1 VLDSSFAPMRVFLRF
16 IASSLPVLLVATSAA
31 AQTAPPPAMPAI
43 EYKLSFADAAHHV
56 MQVEVTFPEVKADP
70 LQVRMARSSPGRYA
84 AHDFAKNV
92 FDVKVTDGKGK
103 ALVPGRPNPHQW
115 DITGHGGTVRIVYKI
130 YGNHVDGTYLAV
142 DASHAHMNIP
152 ATLMWARGLDMR
164 PARVTLTQPP
174 PTAGTTAGTTGSW
187 KVATQLFTTNDPLTF
202 TAPNLQYLMD
212 SPIEFSDHQ
221 VRTFTLVRNTQKIST
236 NGNQGTVEGSA
247 APVRIR
253 VSMHHTG
260 TDAELDAFTKDVEKI
275 AEEQVAVFG
284 DIPVFDNGYYTFL
297 ADYLPWGGGDGME
310 HRNSTV
316 IASTAT
322 LASNRMGL
330 LGTASHEFFHAWN
343 VERIRPKTLEPFS
356 FEDANISGE
365 LWLAEGFTNYYGR
378 LTMLRAG
385 LREDAEGVGAWA
397 GVINGVNNS
406 PGTKLRSAVE
416 MSRLAPFVDAAVSID
431 STYWQNTFYSYYTF
445 GEAIALGLDLTLR
458 DRSDSKITLDD
469 YMRAM
474 WTTHGKPGG
483 PAPGLV
489 AKPYTMADARARLA
503 EVSGDKAFADD
514 FFTRYIEGTE
524 KVDYARLMERA
535 GFLVRP
541 AAPGRATL
549 GQIRGEARGDRLRL
563 GGPSIA
569 ASPLYTAGLDLG
581 DEIVSIGETK
591 VSSPGDVDKALA
603 SRKPGDE
610 VTIVFMRYGAEKKAT
625 ARLTEDPRLE
635 VVPFEKAGRTL
646 TDAQKKFRDAWLASK
661 VRTLSGVGVGSR

>member
-1 VLDSSFAPMRVFLRF
+1 MLDSSFAPMRLFLPS
-16 IASSLPVLLVATSAA
+16 IAVLLVAASAA
-31 AQTAPPPAMPAI
+31 AQTPPPI
-43 EYKLSFADAAHHV
+43 EYKLSFAEASHHV

-70 LQVRMARSSPGRYA
+70 LQVRMSRSSPGRYA

-103 ALVPGRPNPHQW
+103 ALVAGRPNPHQW
-115 DITGHGGTVRIVYKI
+115 DIAGHGGTVRITYKI

-164 PARVTLTQPP
+164 PARVTLTAPP
-174 PTAGTTAGTTGSW
+174 PTAGTTAGATGSW

-221 VRTFTLVRNTQKIST
+221 VRTFTLVRHTQKIST
-236 NGNQGTVEGSA
+236 NGNQGTAEGSA

-253 VSMHHTG
+253 VAMHHTG

-275 AEEQVAVFG
+275 AQEQVAVFN
-284 DIPVFDNGYYTFL
+284 DLPVYDNGYYTFL

-330 LGTASHEFFHAWN
+330 LGTASHEFFHSWN

-385 LREDAEGVGAWA
+385 LREDTEGVGAWA

-406 PGTKLRSAVE
+406 PGTKFRSAVE

-458 DRSDSKITLDD
+458 EKSDGKITLDD

-489 AKPYTMADARARLA
+489 AKPYTLADARARLA
-503 EVSGDKAFADD
+503 EVTGDKAFADD

-524 KVDYARLMERA
+524 KVDYTRLMERA

-549 GQIRGEARGDRLRL
+549 GMVRGDPRGDRLRL
-563 GGPSIA
+563 GGPSIVG
-569 ASPLYTAGLDLG
+569 SPLYTAGLDLG
-581 DEIVSIGETK
+581 DEIVAIGDTK
-591 VSSPGDVDKALA
+591 VSSVADIDKALA
-603 SRKPGDE
+603 ARKPGDD
-610 VTIVFMRYGAEKKAT
+610 VAIAFMRYGDEKKAT
-625 ARLTEDPRLE
+625 ARLIEDPRVE

-646 TDAQKKFRDAWLASK
+646 TDAQKKFRDEWLASK
-661 VRTLSGVGVGSR
+661 GSRKS

>member
-1 VLDSSFAPMRVFLRF
+1 MRVFLSTL
-16 IASSLPVLLVATSAA
+16 AVLLAAASAA
-31 AQTAPPPAMPAI
+31 AQTPPPI

-56 MQVEVTFPEVKADP
+56 MQVEVTFPDVKADP

-103 ALVPGRPNPHQW
+103 ALVAGRPNPHQW
-115 DITGHGGTVRIVYKI
+115 DVSGHGGTVRISYKI

-174 PTAGTTAGTTGSW
+174 ATAGTTGSW

-212 SPIEFSDHQ
+212 SPTEFSDHQ
-221 VRTFTLVRNTQKIST
+221 VRTFTLPRQTQ
-236 NGNQGTVEGSA
+236 
-247 APVRIR
+247 PIR

-260 TDAELDAFTKDVEKI
+260 TDAELDAFVKDVEKI
-275 AEEQVAVFG
+275 TAEQVAVFG
-284 DIPVFDNGYYTFL
+284 ELPVFDTGYYTFL

-406 PGTKLRSAVE
+406 PGTKFRSAVE

-458 DRSDSKITLDD
+458 EKTDGKITLDD

-474 WTTHGKPGG
+474 WNAHGKPAG

-489 AKPYTMADARARLA
+489 ARPYTMADARARLA
-503 EVSGDKAFADD
+503 EVTGDKAFADD

-541 AAPGRATL
+541 AAAGRATL
-549 GQIRGEARGDRLRL
+549 GLMRGDSRGERLRIA
-563 GGPSIA
+563 GPSIA
-569 ASPLYTAGLDLG
+569 GSALYAAGLDLG

-591 VSSPGDVDKALA
+591 VVSHGDLEKAIA

-610 VTIVFMRYGAEKKAT
+610 VTIVFMRHGAEKKAT
-625 ARLTEDPRLE
+625 ARLIEEARVE

-646 TDAQKKFRDAWLASK
+646 TDAQKKFREAWLATK
-661 VRTLSGVGVGSR
+661 VRAAAGSAAAPAPGAASKGVDSRE

>member
-1 VLDSSFAPMRVFLRF
+1 MLDSSFTPMRVFLSS
-16 IASSLPVLLVATSAA
+16 IAVLLVAASAA
-31 AQTAPPPAMPAI
+31 GQTPQTPAPI
-43 EYKLSFADAAHHV
+43 EYKLSFAEASHHV
-56 MQVEVTFPEVKADP
+56 MQVEVTFPDVKADP
-70 LQVRMARSSPGRYA
+70 LQVRMSRSSPGRYA

-92 FDVKVTDGKGK
+92 FEVKVTDGKGK
-103 ALVPGRPNPHQW
+103 ALVPARPNPHQW
-115 DITGHGGTVRIVYKI
+115 DISGHGGTVRITYKI

-164 PARVTLTQPP
+164 PAKVTLTAPPP
-174 PTAGTTAGTTGSW
+174 PTAGTASGTTGSW
-187 KVATQLFTTNDPLTF
+187 KVATQLFTTSDPLTF

-221 VRTFTLVRNTQKIST
+221 VRTFSLVRHTQKTTIK
-236 NGNQGTVEGSA
+236 GNQGTVEGSA
-247 APVRIR
+247 APVQIR
-253 VSMHHTG
+253 VTMHHTG
-260 TDAELDAFTKDVEKI
+260 TEAELDAFTKDVEKI
-275 AEEQVAVFG
+275 AQEQVAVFG
-284 DIPVFDNGYYTFL
+284 DVPEYDTGYYTFL

-316 IASTAT
+316 IASTST
-322 LASNRMGL
+322 LAANRMGL
-330 LGTASHEFFHAWN
+330 LGTASHEFFHSWN

-385 LREDAEGVGAWA
+385 LREDTEGVGAWA

-406 PGTKLRSAVE
+406 PGTKFRSAVE

-458 DRSDSKITLDD
+458 DRSDSKVTLDD
-469 YMRAM
+469 FMRAM

-489 AKPYTMADARARLA
+489 AKPYTLADARARLA

-524 KVDYARLMERA
+524 KVDYSKLMERA

-541 AAPGRATL
+541 AAAGRATL
-549 GQIRGEARGDRLRL
+549 GQVRGDSRGDRLRL
-563 GGPSIA
+563 GGPSIVG
-569 ASPLYTAGLDLG
+569 SPLYAAGLDLG
-581 DEIVSIGETK
+581 DEIVAIGDTK
-591 VSSPGDVDKALA
+591 VSSPSDIDKALA

-610 VTIVFMRYGAEKKAT
+610 VTIAFVRNGAEKKAT
-625 ARLTEDPRLE
+625 TRLIEDQRVE

-661 VRTLSGVGVGSR
+661 VKVTRVGAGDSRE